1 MRLHV
6 ALLGATALALLA
18 SSAPAQRPAGR
29 GPERRAQ
36 LLFKGITLTPEQQAK
51 VDSIQSSYREQM
63 PSFTRESPPDSATR
77 EKVRALFR
85 HEVEDVRAVLT
96 ADQRK
101 VFDMN
106 LAEMRKGRRGG
117 P

>member
-1 MRLHV
+1 MRLPV
-6 ALLGATALALLA
+6 SLLCAAPLALFA
-18 SSAPAQRPAGR
+18 SSAPAQRPQR
-29 GPERRAQ
+29 
-36 LLFKGITLTPEQQAK
+36 LLKGITLTPGQQAM
-51 VDSIQSSYREQM
+51 VDSIQTSYREQM

-85 HEVEDVRAVLT
+85 HEVEDIRAVLT
-96 ADQRK
+96 GDQQK
-101 VFDMN
+101 VFDKN